1 LFVFKIRLALVM
13 VSVHSSKTLTKT
25 ETGTRDW
32 GIPVIGL
39 TMLLFERIWILGR
52 WIWKAVECFKWG
64 LMGHHSRNM
73 EDFVAG
79 SDLNC
84 VDMVQEISKENNFRM
99 WHKDCFCG
107 ILVKN
112 VATFC
117 PCLKRLPEAKA
128 KRLRLIALKKE
139 VSKKLSNDVVLW
151 LSLTKRSLNKHS
163 KLRKAKYKIYGSSI
177 KGIPGSEMEQNLVF

>member
-1 LFVFKIRLALVM
+1 
-13 VSVHSSKTLTKT
+13 
-25 ETGTRDW
+25 
-32 GIPVIGL
+32 
-39 TMLLFERIWILGR
+39 MLLFERMWILGL

-64 LMGHHSRNM
+64 LMGHPSRNM

-79 SDLNC
+79 SNLNC
-84 VDMVQEISKENNFRM
+84 VDLAQEISKEKNFSM

-117 PCLKRLPEAKA
+117 PCLKSLPEAKV
-128 KRLRLIALKKE
+128 KRLGLIALIALTKE
-139 VSKKLSNDVVLW
+139 VSKKPSRDFVLW

-163 KLRKAKYKIYGSSI
+163 KLRKKNIKYMVQVLKPYQEVKWS
-177 KGIPGSEMEQNLVF
+177 KVFCSMR

>member
-1 LFVFKIRLALVM
+1 
-13 VSVHSSKTLTKT
+13 
-25 ETGTRDW
+25 
-32 GIPVIGL
+32 
-39 TMLLFERIWILGR
+39 
-52 WIWKAVECFKWG
+52 
-64 LMGHHSRNM
+64 MGHPSRNM

-84 VDMVQEISKENNFRM
+84 VDLAQEISKEKNFRM

-117 PCLKRLPEAKA
+117 PCLKSLPEAKV
-128 KRLRLIALKKE
+128 KRLRLIALTKE
-139 VSKKLSNDVVLW
+139 VSKKPSRDFVLW

-163 KLRKAKYKIYGSSI
+163 KLRKEKYKIYGLSI
-177 KGIPGSEMEQNLVF
+177 KGVPGSEMEQNLVF